1 MAKNQKYPENKHIAL
16 TADKAYKSG
25 QAVAIGA
32 YRGVALID
40 AAEGDRVTVWLD
52 GSWEIDVTGALT
64 EGQVVYLGGSG
75 LTATANATPWGVSNQ
90 AKATGTGP
98 AEVAPF
104 GMVAPSAGGS
114 GE

>member
-16 TADKAYKSG
+16 TADKPYKSG
-25 QAVAIGA
+25 DPVAIGA

-40 AAEGDRVTVWLD
+40 AEKDQRVTVWLD
-52 GSWEIDVTGALT
+52 GSWEIDVDGALT
-64 EGQVVYLGGSG
+64 EGQVVYLKSAGG
-75 LTATANATPWGVSNQ
+75 LTATEGTNKVWGVSNQ

-104 GMVAPSAGGS
+104 GMVVPTPAGP
-114 GE
+114 

>member
-40 AAEGDRVTVWLD
+40 AEQGDRVTV
-52 GSWEIDVTGALT
+52 
-64 EGQVVYLGGSG
+64 
-75 LTATANATPWGVSNQ
+75 
-90 AKATGTGP
+90 
-98 AEVAPF
+98 
-104 GMVAPSAGGS
+104 
-114 GE
+114 

>member
-1 MAKNQKYPENKHIAL
+1 MAKNQKYPENKHIAV

-25 QAVAIGA
+25 DAVAIGA
-32 YRGVALID
+32 YRGVAIID

-52 GSWEIDVTGALT
+52 GSWVIDVDGTLT
-64 EGQVVYLGGSG
+64 EGQVVYLKTNGA
-75 LTATANATPWGVSNQ
+75 LTATEGTNKVWGVSNQ

-104 GMVAPSAGGS
+104 GMVVPTPAGP
-114 GE
+114 